1 MKTFG
6 KMSIAFLYNDETETI
21 ANEPILELSKPEIS
35 MEVLQR
41 VYVSLGMHLHIM
53 SCKKRYGDDDSGEMR
68 ERHDELMDILENK
81 K

>member
-6 KMSIAFLYNDETETI
+6 KMSIAFLYDDETETI
-21 ANEPILELSKPEIS
+21 ANEPILKLSKPEIP

-53 SCKKRYGDDDSGEMR
+53 SCKKRYGDDDSDGII
-68 ERHDELMDILENK
+68 ERHAELMAILEDK

>member
-6 KMSIAFLYNDETETI
+6 KMSIAFLYDDETDTI

-53 SCKKRYGDDDSGEMR
+53 SCEKRYGDDDSGEIR